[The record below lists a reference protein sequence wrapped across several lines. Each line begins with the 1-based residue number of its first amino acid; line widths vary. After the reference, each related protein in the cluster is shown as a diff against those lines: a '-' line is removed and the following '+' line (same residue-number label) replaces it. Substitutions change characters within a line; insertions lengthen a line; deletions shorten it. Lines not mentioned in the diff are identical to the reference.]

1 MKNVVVKT
9 NRLIAA
15 LQTLT
20 LAETR
25 IIQLCIIDARETG
38 CGLDA
43 SKPLRVDAGRYAAA
57 FGVSLDA
64 GYKRMLEAEDGLFKR
79 QFTIAD
85 ETGKVIK
92 SRWIQDVSYL
102 REQGAIEMT
111 FTRIVVDQIS
121 KIDGI
126 EQFFTSYLLEQTANL
141 TSVYAVRLYELLM
154 QWKTTSKTP
163 VFELNQFR
171 EQLGVGA
178 NEYKLMNDFKKR
190 VLDLATSQINE
201 HTDITAS
208 YEQHKRGRTIIG
220 FSFKFKEK
228 KQVIEHKA
236 SIKSNSLN
244 PLKGVTD
251 LDAFYKKHRLGVESM
266 DETFKRLRKEAAEGT
281 FSMTLTD

>member
-1 MKNVVVKT
+1 
-9 NRLIAA
+9 
-15 LQTLT
+15 
-20 LAETR
+20 
-25 IIQLCIIDARETG
+25 
-38 CGLDA
+38 
-43 SKPLRVDAGRYAAA
+43 
-57 FGVSLDA
+57 
-64 GYKRMLEAEDGLFKR
+64 
-79 QFTIAD
+79 
-85 ETGKVIK
+85 
-92 SRWIQDVSYL
+92 
-102 REQGAIEMT
+102 
-111 FTRIVVDQIS
+111 
-121 KIDGI
+121 
-126 EQFFTSYLLEQTANL
+126 
-141 TSVYAVRLYELLM
+141 LM